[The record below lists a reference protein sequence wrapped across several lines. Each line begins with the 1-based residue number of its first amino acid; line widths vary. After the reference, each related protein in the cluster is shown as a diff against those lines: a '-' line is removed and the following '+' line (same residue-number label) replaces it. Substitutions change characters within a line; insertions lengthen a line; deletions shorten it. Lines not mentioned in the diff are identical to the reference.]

1 MIREVNDSNWQENV
15 RHGKSILKFTATWC
29 GPCRMQEPIL
39 KQVDEETDINVFEL
53 DIDKNPVTPEKF
65 GVKSI
70 PTMIVFENG
79 KEIKRFVGVQSK
91 NTLVNY

>member
-15 RHGKSILKFTATWC
+15 KHGKSILKFTATWC

-70 PTMIVFENG
+70 PTMIVFKNG

>member
-15 RHGKSILKFTATWC
+15 KHGKSILKFTATWC

-79 KEIKRFVGVQSK
+79 KEIKRFIGVQSK

>member
-15 RHGKSILKFTATWC
+15 KHGKSILKSTATWC

>member
-15 RHGKSILKFTATWC
+15 KHGKSILKFTATWC